1 MVELLRIP
9 EGRGYPADYLR
20 GRLRGRRAYFVSD
33 WEGVLAA
40 ADPLAAVPAS
50 PWREPLP
57 DRSEGGMWGGA
68 LREFV
73 WVYGQMEPGVRRTF
87 APLFAWFELRTLL
100 LVFRNLAAQDVS
112 RAGALLGESL
122 LDGRVTRRLSAVRDL
137 AEGVEALVSLLVLK
151 KAKFGLL
158 RQTFAEEG
166 LPGFER
172 ELATLWLEDL
182 AARRLDH
189 PLAELLRR
197 LMDLRNMVILAK
209 VLRWHPKAP
218 PSFVRGGTIPFRC
231 LGELAGRG
239 EPEELLRL
247 LERLSGRE
255 VARRALLNPEPPL
268 LEAITREVRRWGREP
283 GGTGPILDYLWRCH
297 LEARNLGLLVHGG
310 ELDRETIKREMVR

>member
-1 MVELLRIP
+1 MVELLRLP
-9 EGRGYPADYLR
+9 EGRGYPADYLQT
-20 GRLRGRRAYFVSD
+20 RLRGRRCYLVSD

-57 DRSEGGMWGGA
+57 ERSEGGMWRGA

-73 WVYGQMEPGVRRTF
+73 WVYGQMEPGVRKSF

-100 LVFRNLAAQDVS
+100 LVFRNLAAAETS
-112 RAGALLGESL
+112 RACALLGESL
-122 LDGRVTRRLSAVRDL
+122 LDGRVTRRLSAARDL
-137 AEGVEALVSLLVLK
+137 AEGVEAFVSLLVLTK
-151 KAKFGLL
+151 PKLGLL
-158 RQTFAEEG
+158 RETFAEEG

-182 AARRLDH
+182 AARRLDPH
-189 PLAELLRR
+189 LAELVCR
-197 LMDLRNMVILAK
+197 LIDLRNVVILAK

-218 PSFVRGGTIPFRC
+218 PSFVRGGAIPFCR
-231 LGELAGRG
+231 LGELAERG
-239 EPEELLRL
+239 EPEDLLRL
-247 LERLSGRE
+247 LERLSGRGVE
-255 VARRALLNPEPPL
+255 RWAFLDPEPPL

-283 GGTGPILDYLWRCH
+283 GGSGPILDYLWRCH
-297 LEARNLGLLVHGG
+297 LEARNQGLLVHGR